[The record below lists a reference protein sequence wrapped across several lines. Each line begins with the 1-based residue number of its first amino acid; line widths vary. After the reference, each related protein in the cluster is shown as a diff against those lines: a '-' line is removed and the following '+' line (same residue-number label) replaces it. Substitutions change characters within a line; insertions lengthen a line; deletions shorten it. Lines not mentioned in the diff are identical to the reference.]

1 MVARKRTPVAP
12 CPLQPPT
19 RPLLALG
26 LEGSANK
33 LGVGLILH
41 SPPDSSSS
49 SSSKGGDPGS
59 VSILS
64 NIRHT
69 YVTPPGEGFLPSD
82 TARHHKR
89 WVNEVVAKA
98 LGQAH
103 KTMHDV
109 DVVCFTKGPGMGAP
123 LQTVALVA
131 RTLALMYNK
140 PLVGVNHCV
149 GHIET
154 GRLITASPSPIV
166 LYVSG
171 GNTQVIAY
179 SQQRYRIF
187 GETLDIAVGNCLD
200 RFARIIGLSN
210 DPSPGAN
217 IEMEAKKGKRLVPLP
232 YATKGMDIMLGGIL
246 HAVEAYTRDPRYR
259 PDGSSSRRRRGQDR
273 SSPTTDPAST
283 EVETTGSERGSTTNE
298 ARDEGREK
306 RKMVDQEERRR
317 RAEGMGPQAAMQD
330 IGLES
335 RDPTSSNA
343 VVDGLGQGV
352 DGTSGDSGVEGD
364 EEEEDDPREDDI
376 ITRADLCFSLQE
388 TIFSMLVEITE
399 RAMAHAGG
407 KQVLIVGGVGCNKRL
422 QDMMGIMAGER
433 GGSIFATDE
442 RRVPAFLLL
451 LRHLSKQH
459 NPWLPPLYVSLRN
472 EVLILSNRWPRRR
485 FCIDNGIMIAH
496 AGLLSYRMGYETP
509 LSETE
514 CTQRFRTDEV
524 LVNWRA

>member
-1 MVARKRTPVAP
+1 MVARKRRQLAP

-19 RPLLALG
+19 EPLLALG

-41 SPPDSSSS
+41 SPPAEGESSAT
-49 SSSKGGDPGS
+49 GDPGT

-89 WVNEVVAKA
+89 WISEVVEKA
-98 LGQAH
+98 LKQGNV
-103 KTMHDV
+103 TMKDV

-131 RTLALMYNK
+131 RTLALMYDK

-154 GRLITASPSPIV
+154 GRLITNSPSPIV

-217 IEMEAKKGKRLVPLP
+217 IESEAKKGKRLLPLP

-246 HAVEAYTRDPRYR
+246 HAVEAYTRDPRFR
-259 PDGSSSRRRRGQDR
+259 PNQSADA
-273 SSPTTDPAST
+273 ASNSK
-283 EVETTGSERGSTTNE
+283 ES
-298 ARDEGREK
+298 AK
-306 RKMVDQEERRR
+306 AMVGQEERRR
-317 RAEGMGPQAAMQD
+317 RAAGEGPQAALQD
-330 IGLES
+330 IGFSLERS
-335 RDPTSSNA
+335 APPEASMPSFTAS
-343 VVDGLGQGV
+343 
-352 DGTSGDSGVEGD
+352 GTEVEEKAT
-364 EEEEDDPREDDI
+364 EEEEDI
-376 ITRADLCFSLQE
+376 ITPADLCFSLQE

-407 KQVLIVGGVGCNKRL
+407 KEVLIVGGVGCNKRL
-422 QDMMGIMAGER
+422 QEMMGIMAGER

-442 RRVPAFLLL
+442 R
-451 LRHLSKQH
+451 
-459 NPWLPPLYVSLRN
+459 
-472 EVLILSNRWPRRR
+472 

-496 AGLLSYRMGYETP
+496 AGLLSWRMGYETP
-509 LSETE
+509 LAETA

>member
-1 MVARKRTPVAP
+1 MVTKRSKVPAP
-12 CPLQPPT
+12 CPLPPPAK
-19 RPLLALG
+19 PLLALG

-41 SPPDSSSS
+41 SPPSPASSSP
-49 SSSKGGDPGS
+49 SKTGDPGS

-89 WVNEVVAKA
+89 WISEVVDKA
-98 LGQAH
+98 LREGG
-103 KTMHDV
+103 KTMDDV

-131 RTLALMYNK
+131 RTLAMMYNK

-154 GRLITASPSPIV
+154 GRLITSSPSPIV

-210 DPSPGAN
+210 DPSPGSN
-217 IEMEAKKGKRLVPLP
+217 IEKEAKKGRRLLPIP

-246 HAVEAYTRDPRYR
+246 HAAEAYTRDPRFR
-259 PDGSSSRRRRGQDR
+259 PSSSSGPSPP
-273 SSPTTDPAST
+273 SS
-283 EVETTGSERGSTTNE
+283 STTATAPSPSLAAAGGKLNGKLGSPMVSQE
-298 ARDEGREK
+298 A
-306 RKMVDQEERRR
+306 RRR
-317 RAEGMGPQAAMQD
+317 RAEGTEGPQAALQN
-330 IGLES
+330 IGL
-335 RDPTSSNA
+335 DDSSSTA
-343 VVDGLGQGV
+343 RVQLAEGSGLVDA
-352 DGTSGDSGVEGD
+352 GVEVPPP
-364 EEEEDDPREDDI
+364 EEGEEDV
-376 ITRADLCFSLQE
+376 ITPADLCFSLQE
-388 TIFSMLVEITE
+388 TVFAMLVEITE

-407 KQVLIVGGVGCNKRL
+407 KEVLIVGGVGCNARL
-422 QDMMGIMAGER
+422 QEMMGVMAAER

-442 RRVPAFLLL
+442 
-451 LRHLSKQH
+451 
-459 NPWLPPLYVSLRN
+459 
-472 EVLILSNRWPRRR
+472 R

-509 LSETE
+509 LEETW

>member
-1 MVARKRTPVAP
+1 MPTRRKQAP
-12 CPLQPPT
+12 NPLPAPP

-41 SPPDSSSS
+41 SPPSSSAQGTTS
-49 SSSKGGDPGS
+49 AIGDPAT

-89 WVNEVVAKA
+89 WISEVVEKA
-98 LGQAH
+98 LQEGG
-103 KTMHDV
+103 KTMEDV

-140 PLVGVNHCV
+140 PLIGVNHCV

-217 IEMEAKKGKRLVPLP
+217 IEKEAKKGRRLLPIP

-246 HAVEAYTRDPRYR
+246 HAAEAYTRDPRFR
-259 PDGSSSRRRRGQDR
+259 PTSSSSSLKPAPSGQAT
-273 SSPTTDPAST
+273 P
-283 EVETTGSERGSTTNE
+283 VNGKTG
-298 ARDEGREK
+298 AL
-306 RKMVDQEERRR
+306 MVSQEERRR
-317 RAEGMGPQAAMQD
+317 RAEGEGPQAALQN
-330 IGLES
+330 IGLAAD
-335 RDPTSSNA
+335 RVAGSNA
-343 VVDGLGQGV
+343 AA
-352 DGTSGDSGVEGD
+352 GTVEAVPPVA
-364 EEEEDDPREDDI
+364 EEEEDI
-376 ITRADLCFSLQE
+376 ITPADLCFSLQE
-388 TIFSMLVEITE
+388 TVFAMLVEITE

-407 KQVLIVGGVGCNKRL
+407 KEVLIVGGVGCNARL
-422 QDMMGIMAGER
+422 QEMMEIMVSER

-442 RRVPAFLLL
+442 
-451 LRHLSKQH
+451 
-459 NPWLPPLYVSLRN
+459 
-472 EVLILSNRWPRRR
+472 R

-509 LSETE
+509 LEETS

-524 LVNWRA
+524 LINWRP

>member
-1 MVARKRTPVAP
+1 MVARKRKQLAP
-12 CPLQPPT
+12 CPLLPPSK
-19 RPLLALG
+19 PLLALG

-41 SPPDSSSS
+41 SPPTEGETSAT
-49 SSSKGGDPGS
+49 GDPGT

-89 WVNEVVAKA
+89 WITEVVDKA
-98 LGQAH
+98 LKQGNV
-103 KTMHDV
+103 TMRDV

-154 GRLITASPSPIV
+154 GRLITNSPSPIV

-217 IEMEAKKGKRLVPLP
+217 IESEAKNGKRLLPLP

-246 HAVEAYTRDPRYR
+246 HAVEAYTRDPRFR
-259 PDGSSSRRRRGQDR
+259 PNEGSSKAR
-273 SSPTTDPAST
+273 SNA
-283 EVETTGSERGSTTNE
+283 
-298 ARDEGREK
+298 EK
-306 RKMVDQEERRR
+306 TMVGQEERRR
-317 RAEGMGPQAAMQD
+317 RAEGEGPQAALQD
-330 IGLES
+330 IGFSLERSTPPNTS
-335 RDPTSSNA
+335 RTTDSS
-343 VVDGLGQGV
+343 
-352 DGTSGDSGVEGD
+352 TESSPVEEKT
-364 EEEEDDPREDDI
+364 EEDI
-376 ITRADLCFSLQE
+376 ITPADLCFSLQE

-407 KQVLIVGGVGCNKRL
+407 KEVLIVGGVGCNKRL
-422 QDMMGIMAGER
+422 QEMMGIMAGER
-433 GGSIFATDE
+433 GGNIFATDE
-442 RRVPAFLLL
+442 
-451 LRHLSKQH
+451 
-459 NPWLPPLYVSLRN
+459 
-472 EVLILSNRWPRRR
+472 R

-496 AGLLSYRMGYETP
+496 AGLLSWRMGYETP
-509 LSETE
+509 LAETA